1 MEATI
6 YKTTGKK
13 MKKIALTAL
22 LEGMRTEQKQIPVTA
37 FRSSLDYCMPDS
49 QPTYAEKLP
58 VAIFSGVYRE
68 ASDSAAIRKYNGII
82 LVEINGLASRPEA
95 AGLRK
100 QATEMLQT
108 MAAIIGSSG
117 KSVKILTRFTLP
129 DGSLPQEEELIR
141 LFHAHAYRRAAIFY
155 GEQLQRSITPTSP
168 LPSKGMRYT
177 LDPDLYYNPD
187 ALAIRMPQPQ
197 QEPDESAMKEKP
209 ENKPDPLHRLMPGYE
224 RYQVIARL
232 YNVALKNTLH
242 TTPVPDAKADK
253 QPFLVN
259 LGEHCFRCGIPEE
272 DAVRWTLLHT
282 GLRGFEPEL
291 RDTLRTCY
299 LLGKNIGNRPGLSN
313 GQILMAQLDDFM
325 HRRYEFRRNKL
336 KGGMEYREQCSFC
349 FHFHPVTDEVVNTIS
364 IQAQKE
370 GIELWDRDVKR
381 FIYSTRTPHFNP
393 LEAYLGNLPEWDGTD
408 RIRALAGTLPTR
420 NENWRDRFY
429 VWFLGMV
436 AQWRQ
441 MNRMHGNSVVPLLV
455 GPQGCGK
462 STWARAILPPELR
475 EYYAESL
482 DFSSKR
488 EAELALGR
496 FALINLDEFDSIN
509 SNQQAFLKHLL
520 QKPEVKIR
528 RPYGQSICAQQRY
541 GTFIATCN
549 NTDLLTDPT
558 GSRRFICIE
567 MDGQIDNRQSIC
579 YEQLYAQAM
588 AALNNGERY
597 WFTHEEEIRIMQ
609 DNRSF
614 QQSTPEEQF
623 FFQYYRQPEEDEEGL
638 WLSAT
643 EILLDIQKQSGM
655 HISKTNMAIFGR
667 ILQKNGIAKKHTAKG
682 NIWYVMKA

>member
-1 MEATI
+1 MKATI

-13 MKKIALTAL
+13 MRKIALTDL

-37 FRSSLDYCMPDS
+37 FRNSLDYCMPES

-58 VAIFSGVYRE
+58 VVVFSGIYRE
-68 ASDSAAIRKYNGII
+68 ISGSATIQKYNGIV
-82 LVEINGLASRPEA
+82 LVEINGLASSSEA
-95 AGLRK
+95 AELRK
-100 QATEMLQT
+100 QAADILQT
-108 MAAIIGSSG
+108 TAAIIGSSG

-129 DGSLPQEEELIR
+129 DGTLPHEEGLIR

-155 GEQLQRSITPTSP
+155 GEQLQKSITPTSP
-168 LPSKGMRYT
+168 LPSKGIRYT
-177 LDPDLYYNPD
+177 FDPDLYYNPD

-197 QEPDESAMKEKP
+197 QEPDELPAKEKQ
-209 ENKPDPLHRLMPGYE
+209 ENNADPFHRLMPGYE

-242 TTPVPDAKADK
+242 TTVVPDSEADK
-253 QPFLVN
+253 QPFLIN

-299 LLGKNIGNRPGLSN
+299 LLGKNFGSRSGLSN

-336 KGGMEYREQCSFC
+336 KGDMEYREQCSFC
-349 FHFHPVTDEVVNTIS
+349 FHFRPVTDEVINTIS

-370 GIELWDRDVKR
+370 GIELWDRDVRR
-381 FIYSTRTPHFNP
+381 FIFSTRTPHFNP
-393 LEAYLGNLPEWDGTD
+393 LEAYLRNLPQWDGTD
-408 RIRALAGTLPTR
+408 RIRALAGTLPAK
-420 NENWRDRFY
+420 NENWQDRFY
-429 VWFLGMV
+429 IWFLGMV

-441 MNRMHGNSVVPLLV
+441 MDRMHGNSVVPLLV

-462 STWARAILPPELR
+462 STWARTILPPELR

-482 DFSSKR
+482 DFSSKK

-528 RPYGQSICAQQRY
+528 RPYGQSICTQQRY

-558 GSRRFICIE
+558 GSRRFICVE
-567 MDGQIDNRQSIC
+567 MDGQIDNRQPIC

-588 AALNNGERY
+588 AALHNNERY

-623 FFQYYRQPEEDEEGL
+623 FFQYYRQPEEGEKGQ

-667 ILQKNGIAKKHTAKG
+667 ILQKNGIAKKHTTKG